1 MKPVLKTV
9 GYWAVA
15 GILGIA
21 LWQCKS
27 GPNEKEQAIM
37 RQADSLEHLLDDSWK
52 RMMSSD
58 DRRLESMKRITTEI
72 TTLEVFDSLENKE
85 VLAKINKL
93 QAMRYDPENMGEE
106 GAIDRYDAETDSVWA
121 EEKRLLNAHPKI
133 LQYMLVNQLVPE
145 IETAIDSTVFYRLDY
160 DRHADSLNNF
170 LVRHAVALKAME
182 PKYAGLKKMP
192 VFRIGG

>member
-1 MKPVLKTV
+1 
-9 GYWAVA
+9 
-15 GILGIA
+15 
-21 LWQCKS
+21 
-27 GPNEKEQAIM
+27 
-37 RQADSLEHLLDDSWK
+37 
-52 RMMSSD
+52 
-58 DRRLESMKRITTEI
+58 
-72 TTLEVFDSLENKE
+72 
-85 VLAKINKL
+85 
-93 QAMRYDPENMGEE
+93 MRYDPENMGEE